1 MPSLK
6 DIRTRI
12 ASVKSTQQIT
22 KAMKMVAGAKMR
34 RAHDAV
40 LGARPYAAK
49 LEGLVHH
56 LAAAGAEA
64 AHPLLEQR
72 PVKRATV
79 IVMTSDRGLCGGF
92 NGQLLRALETDLHD
106 HPEVTYEV
114 IAVGRKGRDFLKKR
128 GYNLIGEHIGMGG
141 HITAEF
147 ARDLVAGP
155 IAAYEAGETDQLVL
169 AFNTFKSA
177 ISQIPTLETI
187 LPVPLPEADEGEG
200 GGAASYLFEPGE
212 AALLADL
219 LPRYVANRA
228 LRALFESE
236 ASEHSARMAAMD
248 AATNNAE
255 ELIRSLTLTMNRARQ
270 AIITKEILE
279 IVGGAEA
286 LASS

>member
-12 ASVKSTQQIT
+12 SSVKSTQQIT
-22 KAMKMVAGAKMR
+22 KAMKMIAGVKMR

-40 LGARPYAAK
+40 IGARPYAAK
-49 LEGLVHH
+49 LEALVQH
-56 LAAAGAEA
+56 LASSGAEA

-92 NGQLLRALETDLHD
+92 NGQLLRAVETELKGNA
-106 HPEVTYEV
+106 EVAYEV
-114 IAVGRKGRDFLKKR
+114 IAVGRKGRDFLRKR
-128 GYNLIGEHIGMGG
+128 GHNVVVDHEGMGG
-141 HITAEF
+141 HVTPEF
-147 ARDLVAGP
+147 AHDLVAAP
-155 IAAYEAGETDQLVL
+155 IAAYEAGETDQLLL

-177 ISQIPTLETI
+177 IAQVPTLEPI
-187 LPVPLPEADEGEG
+187 LPVPIPETEEGEG
-200 GGAASYLFEPGE
+200 GGDASYLFEPGE

-219 LPRYVANRA
+219 LPRYVANRV

-248 AATNNAE
+248 AATNNAD

-286 LASS
+286 LAS

>member
-22 KAMKMVAGAKMR
+22 KAMKMISGVKMR

-49 LEGLVHH
+49 LEALVRH
-56 LAAAGAEA
+56 LASAGAEA

-72 PVKRATV
+72 PVARATMV
-79 IVMTSDRGLCGGF
+79 VMTSDRGLCGGF
-92 NGQLLRALETDLHD
+92 NGQLLRAVETEIKG
-106 HPEVTYEV
+106 HPEVAYEV
-114 IAVGRKGRDFLKKR
+114 IAVGRKGRDFLRKR
-128 GYNLIGEHIGMGG
+128 GYRVVTDYEEMGG
-141 HITAEF
+141 HVTPDF
-147 ARDLVAGP
+147 ARELVADP
-155 IAAYEAGETDQLVL
+155 IGAYERGETDQLLL

-177 ISQIPTLETI
+177 ISQVPTLEPI
-187 LPVPLPEADEGEG
+187 LPVPVAESEGEG
-200 GGAASYLFEPGE
+200 GGNASYLFEPGE

-219 LPRYVANRA
+219 LPRYVANRT

-248 AATNNAE
+248 AATSNAD

>member
-12 ASVKSTQQIT
+12 TSVTSTQQIT
-22 KAMKMVAGAKMR
+22 KAMKMIAGVKMR

-49 LEGLVHH
+49 LEALVQH
-56 LAAAGAEA
+56 LASAGAEA

-92 NGQLLRALETDLHD
+92 NGQLLRAVETELKG
-106 HPEVTYEV
+106 HPEVAYEV
-114 IAVGRKGRDFLKKR
+114 VAVGRKGRDFLRKR
-128 GYNLIGEHIGMGG
+128 GHNVVADHEGMGG
-141 HITAEF
+141 HVTPEF

-155 IAAYEAGETDQLVL
+155 IAAYEAGETDQLIL
-169 AFNTFKSA
+169 AFSTFKSA
-177 ISQIPTLETI
+177 IAQVPTLEPI
-187 LPVPLPEADEGEG
+187 LPVPVPEVEG
-200 GGAASYLFEPGE
+200 GAAGGDASYLFEPGE

-219 LPRYVANRA
+219 LPRYVANRT

-248 AATNNAE
+248 AATNNAD

-286 LASS
+286 LAAA

>member
-40 LGARPYAAK
+40 VGARPYATR
-49 LEGLVHH
+49 LEGLVRH
-56 LAAAGAEA
+56 LASAGAEA

-79 IVMTSDRGLCGGF
+79 VVMTSDRGLCGGF
-92 NGQLLRALETDLHD
+92 NGQLLRAVESALTAHR
-106 HPEVTYEV
+106 EVAYEV

-128 GYNLIGEHIGMGG
+128 GYNVVAGHEGMGG

-147 ARDLVAGP
+147 ARELVAGP
-155 IAAYEAGETDQLVL
+155 IVAYEAGETDQLLL
-169 AFNTFKSA
+169 AFSTFKSA
-177 ISQIPTLETI
+177 IAQVPTLEPI
-187 LPVPLPEADEGEG
+187 LPVPLPKAEGKGAPG
-200 GGAASYLFEPGE
+200 GELSYLFEPGE

-219 LPRYVANRA
+219 LPRYVANRV

-248 AATNNAE
+248 AATNNADD
-255 ELIRSLTLTMNRARQ
+255 LIRSLTLTMNRARQ

-286 LASS
+286 LAS

>member
-12 ASVKSTQQIT
+12 VSVKSTQQIT

-40 LGARPYAAK
+40 VGARPYAAK
-49 LEGLVHH
+49 LETLVRH
-56 LAAAGAEA
+56 LAASGGEA
-64 AHPLLEQR
+64 THPLLEQR
-72 PVKRATV
+72 PVQRATV
-79 IVMTSDRGLCGGF
+79 VVMTSDRGLCGGF
-92 NGQLLRALETDLHD
+92 NGQLLRAVEVELKG

-128 GYNLIGEHIGMGG
+128 GYSVVASHEGMGG
-141 HITAEF
+141 HLTPEF
-147 ARDLVAGP
+147 ARELVAAP
-155 IAAYEAGETDQLVL
+155 ITAFAAGQTDQLVL
-169 AFNTFKSA
+169 AFSTFKSA
-177 ISQIPTLETI
+177 IAQLPTLEPI
-187 LPVPLPEADEGEG
+187 LPVPLPKVEEG
-200 GGAASYLFEPGE
+200 GVAGDASYLFEPGE

-219 LPRYVANRA
+219 LPRYVANRT

-248 AATNNAE
+248 AATNNAND
-255 ELIRSLTLTMNRARQ
+255 LIRSLTLSMNRARQ

-286 LASS
+286 LAA

>member
-22 KAMKMVAGAKMR
+22 KAMKMIAGVKMR

-49 LEGLVHH
+49 LEALVCH
-56 LAAAGAEA
+56 LASAGAEA

-72 PVKRATV
+72 SVKRATV

-92 NGQLLRALETDLHD
+92 NGQLLRAVESSLEGHA
-106 HPEVTYEV
+106 EVAYEV
-114 IAVGRKGRDFLKKR
+114 IAVGRKGRDFLRKR
-128 GYNLIGEHIGMGG
+128 GHRVVADHEGMGG
-141 HITAEF
+141 HVTPEL
-147 ARDLVAGP
+147 ARKLVAGP
-155 IAAYEAGETDQLVL
+155 IAAYEAGETDQLIL

-177 ISQIPTLETI
+177 ISQVPTLEPI
-187 LPVPLPEADEGEG
+187 LPVPIPEVEEGEAG
-200 GGAASYLFEPGE
+200 GEASYLFEPGE

-219 LPRYVANRA
+219 LPRYVANRV

-248 AATNNAE
+248 AATNNAD

-286 LASS
+286 LAS